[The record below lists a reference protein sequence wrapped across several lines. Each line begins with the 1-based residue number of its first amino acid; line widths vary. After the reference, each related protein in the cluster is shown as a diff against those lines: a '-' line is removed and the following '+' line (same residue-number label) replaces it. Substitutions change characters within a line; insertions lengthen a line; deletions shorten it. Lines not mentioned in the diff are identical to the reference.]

1 MTPLV
6 RLEGVAAPFDFA
18 DVDTDQIV
26 PKQFLKTIEREG
38 LARALFHD
46 LRFDEAGAPRRDFI
60 LNRAGFREARFLVTG
75 PNFGS
80 GSSRE
85 HAAWA
90 LLDFGIRCLVGW
102 SFADIFRANCFEN
115 GILPVTLGREAV
127 AAILAT
133 LDAPRVM
140 ALDLEAQV
148 VVDPLGVRHA
158 FEIEA
163 DRKDRLLR
171 GLDAIDETITH
182 EAAITAYEQ
191 RRTRGL

>member
-6 RLEGVAAPFDFA
+6 HLEGVAAPFDLA

-26 PKQFLKTIEREG
+26 PKQFLKTIERGG
-38 LARALFHD
+38 LSRALFHD
-46 LRFDEAGAPRRDFI
+46 LRFDEGGAARPDFI
-60 LNRAGFREARFLVTG
+60 LNREGFREARFLVTG

-90 LLDFGIRCLVGW
+90 LLDFGIRCLVGP

-127 AAILAT
+127 ATILAT

-140 ALDLEAQV
+140 ALDLAAQV
-148 VVDPLGVRHA
+148 VVDARGVRHA

-163 DRKDRLLR
+163 DRKNRLLR
-171 GLDAIDETITH
+171 GLDAIEDTLTH
-182 EAAITAYEQ
+182 EAAIAAYE
-191 RRTRGL
+191 RRALSL